1 MPFDIFSYISAP
13 ATPAAN
19 PESIVKIGRRRT
31 SSAAMTPPSQRMI
44 RSGAVMP
51 ERLTLF
57 SVISAVS
64 IIFGIRLP
72 LMTAV
77 RVRVFSP

>member
-1 MPFDIFSYISAP
+1 
-13 ATPAAN
+13 
-19 PESIVKIGRRRT
+19 
-31 SSAAMTPPSQRMI
+31 MI